1 VRTWEDVYS
10 VRGYEYLAIIVRGD
24 SPVWD
29 KDEKKYVGKLEMEA
43 KGKTPY
49 DNDGDDLEDELEM
62 GIKNTKV
69 EEKSEPVSVASED
82 EDDEDDDLPF

>member
-1 VRTWEDVYS
+1 
-10 VRGYEYLAIIVRGD
+10 
-24 SPVWD
+24 
-29 KDEKKYVGKLEMEA
+29 MEA

-62 GIKNTKV
+62 GIKNNKV
-69 EEKSEPVSVASED
+69 SEEKSQPVSVSSED